1 MHPPRVQNP
10 NPFISLK
17 YTIEDHQFYQ
27 KQKKKK
33 KRWMDTRSKSM
44 RVVMFPWLAH
54 GHISPF
60 LELAKSLAKRNFV
73 TYICS
78 SQINLDFI
86 KADLSP
92 KDSIS
97 IKLVELHIAATPE
110 LPPPLHTTNG
120 LPPHLM
126 APLKR
131 ALDQARPSFST
142 LLTTLKPDLLLYDF
156 LQPWAPEAAPNI
168 PAVLFYPAGA
178 AAFSLLAHHWFG
190 NPSDHYPFPA
200 IYFRENE
207 HSLFDRLVN
216 SAGTDT
222 ADHLRV
228 QDCIRRSSEIVLIKT
243 FREIEG
249 KYVHLLS
256 ELTRKKFVP
265 VGPLV
270 QEIGQT
276 AEKKENEEMIM
287 EWLDRR
293 DRRSTV
299 FASFGS
305 EYFLSESEVEEI
317 AHGLEMSGVSFLW
330 VVRFP
335 AGERRTVGEKLP
347 EGFLERVGERG
358 MVVEGW
364 APQRRILSRPS
375 VGGFMSHCGW
385 SSVME
390 GAYCGVPIIAVPMH
404 LDQPLNARLVEE
416 VGIGEE
422 VVRLEREEVA
432 RVVRK
437 VVVERSGE
445 GVRRRAAE
453 MGERMREKGEAEVDG
468 VVEEVVR
475 LCRKDRF
482 NLDSENSMERLDVMA
497 EENTQRMLSE
507 NT

>member
-1 MHPPRVQNP
+1 
-10 NPFISLK
+10 
-17 YTIEDHQFYQ
+17 
-27 KQKKKK
+27 
-33 KRWMDTRSKSM
+33 MDTSSKSI
-44 RVVMFPWLAH
+44 RVLMLPWLAH

-60 LELAKSLAKRNFV
+60 LQLAKSLAKRNFV

-78 SQINLDFI
+78 SQINIDHI
-86 KADLSP
+86 REHLSP

-97 IKLVELHIAATPE
+97 IKLVDLQIAATPD
-110 LPPPLHTTNG
+110 LPPHHHTTNG

-126 APLKR
+126 VPLKR
-131 ALDQARPSFST
+131 SLDQARPTFFT
-142 LLTTLKPDLLLYDF
+142 LLTTLKPDLVLYDF
-156 LQPWAPEAAPNI
+156 LMPWAPEEAAAAHNI
-168 PAVLFYPAGA
+168 PAVLFFPTGA
-178 AAFSLLAHHWFG
+178 ASVSLLAHHWLRDA
-190 NPSDHYPFPA
+190 SDYPFPA

-207 HSLFDRLVN
+207 HEIFNRLVN
-216 SAGTDT
+216 SAGSDTD
-222 ADHLRV
+222 DHIRV
-228 QDCIRRSSEIVLIKT
+228 QDCLRRSSEIVLIKT

-249 KYVHLLS
+249 KYIDLLS
-256 ELTRKKFVP
+256 ELTQKKFVP

-270 QEIGQT
+270 QELGKNV
-276 AEKKENEEMIM
+276 EKEGNEDMIV

-305 EYFLSESEVEEI
+305 EYFLSENEIEEI
-317 AHGLEMSGVSFLW
+317 AHGLEMSGVGFVW

-335 AGERRTVGEKLP
+335 AGESKTMGEKLP
-347 EGFLERVGERG
+347 EGFLERVIQRG

-364 APQRRILSRPS
+364 APQRRILSRAS

-422 VVRLEREEVA
+422 VVRSRAGRLERGELA

-437 VVVERSGE
+437 VVVEKSGE
-445 GVRRRAAE
+445 RVRRRAEE
-453 MGERMREKGEAEVDG
+453 MSKRMRERGEAEVDG
-468 VVEEVVR
+468 VVEEVEG
-475 LCRKDRF
+475 LCSRRERC
-482 NLDSENSMERLDVMA
+482 NLVSENSMDRLDVLVQ
-497 EENTQRMLSE
+497 ENREKMLSE